1 MVQEDFLSGNEAVSE
16 GAIAAGC
23 KFFAGYPITPS
34 TEILENMARVLPKVG
49 GRFIQMEDELASIAA
64 AIGASWTGK
73 KSMTATSGPGFS
85 LMQENIGFAV
95 MTETPV
101 VIVNVQRGGPSTG
114 QPTIASQGDV
124 MQARWGTH
132 GDHSII
138 VMAPNSAQECFDL
151 TIEAF
156 NLAERYRTPVI
167 LLSDAEIGHMRERV
181 IIRKNVKLNDR
192 IFFREGRVKFP
203 FDFDL
208 DSEPHELVAPF
219 PAFGHK
225 NRVHITGLTHNI
237 IGYPKTSDSDVQE
250 NLLRRIIDK
259 IELNRSDICRT
270 EIFNPGADVLI
281 VSYGSPSRA
290 ALEVVTENL
299 DIGLLRL
306 ITLWPF
312 PEEELMMLAKNVKA
326 ILVLEMN
333 EGQIFGVVERFARRA
348 GCEKIEF
355 FPKVGGNVHHPREI
369 ELKVRAMMENE

>member
-1 MVQEDFLSGNEAVSE
+1 MIEEDFLSGNEAVAE

-34 TEILENMARVLPKVG
+34 TEILEAMARLLPKVG

-85 LMQENIGFAV
+85 LMQENIGYAI

-114 QPTIASQGDV
+114 QPTVASQGDV

-138 VMAPNSAQECFDL
+138 AMAPNSAQECYDL

-156 NLAERYRTPVI
+156 NLSERFRTPVI

-181 IIRKNVKLNDR
+181 IFRKNVKLK
-192 IFFREGRVKFP
+192 ERVSFKDGIVTFP
-203 FDFDL
+203 FDFDF
-208 DSEPHELVAPF
+208 DPEPHELVSPF
-219 PAFGHK
+219 PTFGHK
-225 NRVHITGLTHNI
+225 NRVHVTGLTHNI
-237 IGYPKTSDSDVQE
+237 VGYPQTSDSDVQE
-250 NLLRRIIDK
+250 NLLKRVIDK
-259 IELNRSDICRT
+259 IELNRSYICRT
-270 EIFNPGADVLI
+270 DIFNPGGDILI

-290 ALEVVTENL
+290 AIEVAENNR
-299 DIGLLRL
+299 DISLLRL

-312 PEEELMMLAKNVKA
+312 PEDDLMMLAKNVDA

-333 EGQIFGVVERFARRA
+333 DGQILREVERFARRA
-348 GCEKIEF
+348 GCKRIEF
-355 FPKVGGNVHHPREI
+355 LPKVGGKVHYPEEI
-369 ELKVRAMMENE
+369 ESKVMEMRGT